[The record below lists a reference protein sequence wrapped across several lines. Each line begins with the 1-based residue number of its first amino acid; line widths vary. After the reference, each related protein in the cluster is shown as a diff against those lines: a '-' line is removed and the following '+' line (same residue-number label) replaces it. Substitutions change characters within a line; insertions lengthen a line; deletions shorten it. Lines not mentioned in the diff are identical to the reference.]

1 MLGHNIGMCEALK
14 GLLHKCKSL
23 LRPDGQLLVNSAK
36 NQDQQITKA
45 IKVIQGELE
54 FRLSHEKKVC
64 PWMRWLHVDFDTLAL
79 HSFE

>member
-36 NQDQQITKA
+36 KSGSANYQ
-45 IKVIQGELE
+45 
-54 FRLSHEKKVC
+54 SHKGYPGGIGVS
-64 PWMRWLHVDFDTLAL
+64 LIA
-79 HSFE
+79 